1 VQPSQTP
8 YHYCFNNPTSFTDP
22 TGLYPEKEKGDKV
35 QRNEVIT
42 FFNESFVGYDFSYQ
56 RRIERYTLMFL
67 EMNPIGVYEIWG
79 FKGGKDGKK
88 VLGKYTHICS
98 LGITT
103 FSEYNDGDGGSS
115 SGREGANESENGVYA
130 GSMTLN
136 KPKNAGVDAIYEAC
150 KPAYER
156 LAELQNE
163 NPDKEVGFFLVWNTK
178 LKEFR
183 ADFYIGKDIDDWLTL
198 YANKPPDGFLNI
210 IGDVGMGF
218 THSHPNG
225 PMNFGPD
232 DLQAISMYSL
242 GELKWAGVPNQNVNQ
257 NPGYLDSMFFGLM
270 VNGQIVDAF
279 SWVGV
284 TQKGLPALYNNIRA
298 LSDPIYWERF
308 ISNNLY
314 FGGEQWKKRK

>member
-1 VQPSQTP
+1 
-8 YHYCFNNPTSFTDP
+8 
-22 TGLYPEKEKGDKV
+22 
-35 QRNEVIT
+35 
-42 FFNESFVGYDFSYQ
+42 
-56 RRIERYTLMFL
+56 
-67 EMNPIGVYEIWG
+67 
-79 FKGGKDGKK
+79 
-88 VLGKYTHICS
+88 
-98 LGITT
+98 
-103 FSEYNDGDGGSS
+103 
-115 SGREGANESENGVYA
+115 
-130 GSMTLN
+130 
-136 KPKNAGVDAIYEAC
+136 
-150 KPAYER
+150 
-156 LAELQNE
+156 
-163 NPDKEVGFFLVWNTK
+163 
-178 LKEFR
+178 
-183 ADFYIGKDIDDWLTL
+183 
-198 YANKPPDGFLNI
+198 
-210 IGDVGMGF
+210 MGF
-218 THSHPNG
+218 THSHHNG